1 MEKWIAGVIG
11 STGFLVS
18 FIVDGVG
25 IAVAIL
31 IAVMAI
37 DYATGLIS
45 AYINRELSSRK
56 GTTGFLKKLYVLL
69 LIGTVYLIEKLI
81 LDSEHL
87 GDGVAFAYIAIEF
100 ISITENGVKM
110 GAPMPPYVKNL
121 LDMVK
126 GKTNGGDKS

>member
-45 AYINRELSSRK
+45 GFINKELSSRK
-56 GTTGFLKKLYVLL
+56 GTTGFLKKLYILL
-69 LIGTVYLIEKLI
+69 LVGSVYLIERHI
-81 LDSEHL
+81 FGSEHV
-87 GDGVAFAYIAIEF
+87 GDGIAIAYIAIEF

-110 GAPMPPYVKNL
+110 GAPMPPYVTNL
-121 LDMVK
+121 LAMVK
-126 GKTNGGDKS
+126 SKTGGDNK